1 MAYSLRWYQSEAVS
15 RLFSYLQEKLG
26 APIICAAT
34 GSGKSLIIAAII
46 CEALRLFS
54 ETRIIVLSHV
64 KEILQQDAEK
74 LMSIMPHAPAG
85 IYSASLKKRQFIH
98 PIIFGGIHSVYDKA
112 HLFGKRHLLIIDECH
127 MCQGANLGMYGRF
140 ISDLKAANPNMR
152 VIGLTA
158 TDYRLGRGLL
168 TEGEGKIFDD
178 VVYEIT
184 IPTLID
190 EGYLTPPVG
199 KHLVTQADMTGVK
212 TTAGD
217 FNQKDMAERF
227 SKLEFIEAVI
237 KEDLPYFEGRK
248 TIALFCPTIEI
259 ADHVAQC
266 MISHG
271 IPCEAMHGD
280 MTDEDISNK
289 DDIRADKLRRFKSGE
304 LRALA
309 SVGMLTVG
317 TDIPNMDCL
326 VLLFATQSPG
336 LLAQV
341 IGRGF
346 RVVYADGYPQ
356 DTKEQRK
363 AAIAAG
369 PKPNF
374 LCLDHGGNLERHG
387 GVADI
392 QKPQQR
398 KKGQK
403 KAAPRPKHKVC
414 EICRTSNTLEALTC
428 IICGSALKI
437 ERDPT
442 TNLSIEASDADI
454 MGTPFSRGEIAEWF
468 DVDDVKYS
476 RHVKADKSESLR
488 VTYYSGILQFDEW
501 RSIAWIAPW
510 WRERSSFPVPIKVHD
525 ALKWIDTLRK
535 PRRVQVRKKGK
546 YYEILRYEFDA
557 AIQSSA
563 INRAVGAGA

>member
-46 CEALRLFS
+46 LEALKIFS

-64 KEILQQDAEK
+64 KEILVQDHEK
-74 LMSIMPHAPAG
+74 LTQIMPHAPAG

-140 ISDLKAANPNMR
+140 ISDLKAINPNMR
-152 VIGLTA
+152 IIGLTA

-217 FNQKDMAERF
+217 FNQKEMAERF

-266 MISHG
+266 MNSHG

-356 DTKEQRK
+356 DTKEQRR
-363 AAIAAG
+363 AAVAAG

-392 QKPQQR
+392 QKPQQK
-398 KKGQK
+398 KKGQR
-403 KAAPRPKHKVC
+403 KALPKAKHKVC

-428 IICGSALKI
+428 IICGSTLKI

-442 TNLSIEASDADI
+442 ANLSLEASDADI
-454 MGTPFSRGEIAEWF
+454 MGTPFSRGEVAEWF
-468 DVDDVKYS
+468 DVEDVKYS
-476 RHVKADKSESLR
+476 SHIKVGGGESMKI
-488 VTYYSGILQFDEW
+488 TYYSGILQFDEW
-501 RSIAWIAPW
+501 KGMTQIRYLWSATPYPAPGSIRQAIELANTC
-510 WRERSSFPVPIKVHD
+510 
-525 ALKWIDTLRK
+525 LKE
-535 PRRVQVRKKGK
+535 PRRIQVRKKEK
-546 YYEILRYEFDA
+546 YYEILRYEFDEA
-557 AIQSSA
+557 TRNKSVSA
-563 INRAVGAGA
+563 IAG

>member
-15 RLFSYLQEKLG
+15 RLFAYLNEKLG

-46 CEALRLFS
+46 LEAIKIFS

-74 LMSIMPHAPAG
+74 LISIMPHAPAG

-127 MCQGANLGMYGRF
+127 MVQGKNLGMYGRF
-140 ISDLKAANPNMR
+140 ISDLKAINPNMR
-152 VIGLTA
+152 IIGLTA
-158 TDYRLGRGLL
+158 TDYRASTGLL
-168 TEGEGKIFDD
+168 TDGEGKIFDD

-212 TTAGD
+212 MLGDD
-217 FNQKDMAERF
+217 FNQKQMAERF

-259 ADHVAQC
+259 ANHVAQC
-266 MISHG
+266 MNSHG

-346 RVVYADGYPQ
+346 RVVYANGHPQ
-356 DTKEQRK
+356 DTKEQRR

-392 QKPQQR
+392 QKPQQK
-398 KKGQK
+398 KKGQR
-403 KAAPRPKHKVC
+403 KALPKAKHKVC

-428 IICGSALKI
+428 IICGSTLKI

-442 TNLSIEASDADI
+442 TNLSLEASNADI
-454 MGTPFSRGEIAEWF
+454 MGTPFSRGEIAQWF
-468 DVDDVKYS
+468 DVEDVKYS
-476 RHVKADKSESLR
+476 RHVKQKSEMLR
-488 VTYYSGILQFDEW
+488 ITYHSGILQFDEYKMMSW
-501 RSIAWIAPW
+501 LGEW
-510 WRERSSFPVPIKVHD
+510 WAARSSPPKPKTVHD
-525 ALKWIDTLRK
+525 ALKLCDTLKK
-535 PRRVQVRKKGK
+535 PKRVQVRKKDK
-546 YYEILRYEFDA
+546 FYEILRYEFDEA
-557 AIQSSA
+557 VQSGS
-563 INRAVGAGA
+563 IGSVAGASA